1 MIKTIQPS
9 VVSGNRYWP
18 RGSFLWHGR
27 LSFHLLFVS
36 LPRYPVGTHRCNIA
50 QLMKSAKP
58 SNFIISD
65 LYFIPLE
72 TYRSRGCIG
81 QTGRVSV
88 HFGFLYFKICTYVLV
103 YVVNE

>member
-1 MIKTIQPS
+1 
-9 VVSGNRYWP
+9 
-18 RGSFLWHGR
+18 
-27 LSFHLLFVS
+27 
-36 LPRYPVGTHRCNIA
+36 
-50 QLMKSAKP
+50 MKSAKP

-72 TYRSRGCIG
+72 PYRSRGCIG